1 MTTAVEYHLKVSNLR
16 HLNWLLNP
24 THDGRCVAENATRQ
38 EVLNELRDRALM
50 DFAASS
56 QGVDELV
63 VALGAALTGKLATFT
78 DARLVRT
85 LGVLADQADERDWIE
100 LAKVKLPYWAV
111 VDSLHELALSA
122 A

>member
-1 MTTAVEYHLKVSNLR
+1 MTTAVEYHLKVSSLR

-78 DARLVRT
+78 GAKLIRA
-85 LGVLADQADERDWIE
+85 LGVLADQGDAQDWAD
-100 LAKVKLPYWAV
+100 LAKVKLPYRTV